1 MAVRIAEYLGKSVA
15 HYPNTIQPA
24 EGNENCP
31 FMNQTCSK
39 LVKGNKPVCSV
50 QKADGENWIVCSH
63 RLCSTLPNVPLS
75 EYQSNVLSEVAKC
88 VFGEDVDLSD
98 IVIKREVTIPVI
110 GASKYHADYVMM
122 NIGSSGRTNGQTKF
136 VLEMQGGG
144 ETSSTGA
151 ITRLIDEWEHN
162 NNRSNEEL
170 FQMVS
175 ANPIVTNAWRRQQEQ
190 FIVKGNIAHQTG
202 GGLVFC
208 VGGPLYDY
216 LFQRVEN
223 SNLRDLRNHNW
234 TLALL
239 AFHESYNPDGTITY
253 KLDEGR
259 QLFTNYTSFLQV
271 LINQGEPHPEMF
283 KGEFERLSGGQIQ
296 ID

>member
-1 MAVRIAEYLGKSVA
+1 MAVRVAEYLGKSVA
-15 HYPNTIQPA
+15 HYPTTIEPA
-24 EGNENCP
+24 TGDEQCP
-31 FMNQTCSK
+31 FMNSPCSK
-39 LVKGNKPVCSV
+39 LAKGNKPVCSV

-63 RLCSTLPNVPLS
+63 RLCSTLPKVPLT
-75 EYQSNVLSEVAKC
+75 EYQRGVLTEVAQCTFGDTVNLSEVA
-88 VFGEDVDLSD
+88 
-98 IVIKREVTIPVI
+98 IKKEVTIPVV
-110 GASKYHADYVMM
+110 GSSKYHADYVMM
-122 NIGSSGRTNGQTKF
+122 NTGSSGNNNGQKKF

-151 ITRLIDEWEHN
+151 ITRMISEWET
-162 NNRSNEEL
+162 NEKRTNTEL
-170 FQMVS
+170 FQIVS

-190 FIVKGNIAHQTG
+190 FIVKGNIAQQTG

-216 LFQRVEN
+216 LYQRIEN
-223 SNLRDLRNHNW
+223 SNLNDLRNHNW

-239 AFHESYNPDGTITY
+239 AFRESYNSDGTITY
-253 KLDEGR
+253 SLDESR
-259 QLFTNYTSFLQV
+259 QLFTNYSAFLQI

-283 KGEFERLSGGQIQ
+283 MGDFERLTGGQVQ